1 MLDLIA
7 YSFLTIDPKL
17 GVTLPNFTES
27 DKVVLEQVVED
38 FHVAYGGT
46 KIE

>member
-46 KIE
+46 NIE